1 MDKIAQCKQLLQG
14 ATNNLI
20 KNKPGTSGY
29 LAAEEEIKKYEEE
42 LQHLQNSVAIAKRPD
57 YALVVT
63 TETFNGFFDGNA
75 SARSGMTCVVVCKDG
90 SEKELTANFNVI
102 LFVLILGVQFSHVN
116 LTFFL
121 NRHATETTQGLI
133 KTSKKTRLPCTTLLN
148 KEGFTFERRCRIGF

>member
-1 MDKIAQCKQLLQG
+1 MEKIAQCKQLLQG

-20 KNKPGTSGY
+20 KKKPGTPGF
-29 LAAEEEIKKYEEE
+29 LAAEEEIKRYEEE

-63 TETFNGFFDGNA
+63 TELFNGYFDGNA
-75 SARSGMTCVVVCKDG
+75 SAKSGMTCVVVLKNG
-90 SEKELTANFNVI
+90 SEKELTANLNVI

-121 NRHATETTQGLI
+121 NRHAMVTSQGLI
-133 KTSKKTRLPCTTLLN
+133 KT
-148 KEGFTFERRCRIGF
+148 

>member
-63 TETFNGFFDGNA
+63 TESFNGFFDGNA

-90 SEKELTANFNVI
+90 SEKELTANFNVN

-116 LTFFL
+116 LTFF
-121 NRHATETTQGLI
+121 
-133 KTSKKTRLPCTTLLN
+133 
-148 KEGFTFERRCRIGF
+148 